1 MKHEHEVMLETIKSR
16 CVLIAEA
23 EEHRPAVFVRDTDGE
38 THVTMLVG
46 TAKPQW
52 PEVISSLANSL
63 RGEFVVFVTEGWGAS
78 AQGPEDTKRLM
89 ERAKELGGVGNL
101 PLDDR
106 FEMLVVQYQERGEN
120 SKVHCETA
128 VIDTKPY
135 GRKCREWVKGAVQK
149 GGWIQDD

>member
-23 EEHRPAVFVRDTDGE
+23 EEHKPTVFIRDAEGE
-38 THVTMLVG
+38 MHVTMIVG

-52 PEVISSLANSL
+52 PEVISGLAGSLK
-63 RGEFVVFVTEGWGAS
+63 GEFVVFVTEGWAAS
-78 AQGPEDTKRLM
+78 AQDPEDIKRLI
-89 ERAKELGGVGNL
+89 ERAKEVGGVGNL

-106 FEMLVVQYQERGEN
+106 FEVLTVQYQERGQDN
-120 SKVHCETA
+120 NVHCLTA

-135 GRKCREWVKGAVQK
+135 GRICREWIKGTVQESR
-149 GGWIQDD
+149 WMQND